1 MDEKYNERY
10 RQLGLNIHFY
20 RKNKGYTQD
29 QLAEIVG
36 VDFTHISRVE
46 VGKAGVSI
54 DLLFAIADA
63 LEIPVNKL
71 FEFRG

>member
-1 MDEKYNERY
+1 MDKKYKENY
-10 RQLGLNIHFY
+10 RQLGLNINFY
-20 RKNKGYTQD
+20 RKNKQLTQM
-29 QLAEIVG
+29 QLADM
-36 VDFTHISRVE
+36 VDVEYSHISRIE
-46 VGKAGVSI
+46 LGKVGASI